1 VLDVAD
7 KLLEIF
13 ATTLNL
19 PPDAIGDATS
29 PDNTPQWDSLANMLL
44 IAGIEETFEVEL
56 ATEEIEKLT
65 NVGRV
70 RALLEKR
77 GIPLNAV

>member
-1 VLDVAD
+1 MRHVAD

-19 PPDAIGDATS
+19 PVESIGDATS
-29 PDNTPQWDSLANMLL
+29 PENTPAWDSLANMLL
-44 IAGIEETFEVEL
+44 IAGIEETFELEL
-56 ATEEIEKLT
+56 ATEEIERLT
-65 NVGRV
+65 SVGRV

-77 GIPLNAV
+77 GLVLV